1 MVMAVIPREFANT
14 SALEGFGEFSVI
26 IHADIVYIIYV
37 LRIPGGVHMDAR
49 MNFMEK
55 TVTENAVYNVK
66 IVFVI
71 RIAVLAITRAVRISI
86 MERIVIDSAARNVME
101 STAIALMEDA
111 SMDVLRDFLDSTV
124 LTLVLLV
131 V

>member
-1 MVMAVIPREFANT
+1 MVMAVIPWEFANT

-26 IHADIVYIIYV
+26 IHADIVYIIHV
-37 LRIPGGVHMDAR
+37 LRIQAGVQMDAR
-49 MNFMEK
+49 MDFMEK
-55 TVTENAVYNVK
+55 TVTGNAVYNVK
-66 IVFVI
+66 IVSVI
-71 RIAVLAITRAVRISI
+71 RIMVFAITRVVKITI
-86 MERIVIDSAARNVME
+86 MERIVINSAARNVME

-111 SMDVLRDFLDSTV
+111 LMDVLRDFLDPTV